1 MKLVIESACY
11 NPPMKLSEKIVS
23 LRKEKDWT
31 LVELGKA
38 IGVSPNHI
46 NRYEKQKSHPSLEVI
61 KKLAEVFNVSADY
74 LVFDEA
80 PRETRFHIFDPV
92 FVEFLEK
99 AEGLPHEDKQLVTGL
114 LHAVLVKNQ
123 MQKVLQ
129 GPEQSSLSRKK
140 AAAPQ
145 LRRVAGRR

>member
-1 MKLVIESACY
+1 MKFVIENACY

-46 NRYEKQKSHPSLEVI
+46 NRYEKEKSHPSLEVI
-61 KKLAEVFNVSADY
+61 KKLAEVFNVSTDY
-74 LVFDEA
+74 LLFDEA

-99 AEGLPHEDKQLVTGL
+99 AEDLPQEDKQLARGM

-123 MQKVLQ
+123 MHKVLQ
-129 GPEQSSLSRKK
+129 EPEQAAAARKK
-140 AAAPQ
+140 AETPH
-145 LRRVAGRR
+145 LRKVAGRR